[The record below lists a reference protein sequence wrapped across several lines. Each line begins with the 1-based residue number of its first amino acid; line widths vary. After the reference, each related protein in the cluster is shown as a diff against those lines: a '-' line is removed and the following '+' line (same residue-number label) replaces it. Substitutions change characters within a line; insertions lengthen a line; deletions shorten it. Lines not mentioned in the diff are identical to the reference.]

1 MSPAKLAAALL
12 LLMGLLAAPARAG
25 YTEIPSF
32 FALCYHDIEDHDAD
46 QHYVGVTTR
55 HFVEQLSWLKRNGF
69 HAVSVD
75 DIIAARDGKRPLPE
89 KAYLLSFDDGY
100 ESFYTRVFPI
110 LKAFHLPSVAAIEGD
125 WVADTH
131 GHEVD
136 FAGEPVPRSLFMT
149 WQQVRELSQSG
160 LVEIANHTHDLH
172 RGIPG
177 NPQGNTQPSA
187 VTRRYDPKTGYE
199 SEEAY
204 RRRVAAD
211 TAANVAAIEQATGRP
226 PRVTIWPY
234 GEHSGEAIAIMAAAG
249 MPITMTLIDA
259 PVTLDGLA
267 EMPRHLV
274 NGDPMLPSFVQDL
287 HDLSGASPMRA
298 VQVDLDYVYD
308 ADPAQTE
315 RNLGALVQRI
325 HDLNINAVYL
335 QAFADPDGSGLARE
349 VYFPNRLLPVRA
361 DLFNRVAWQLRTRA
375 HVRVYAWLPVL
386 SFDFGGDDARVLAW
400 DKTSGKTVE
409 DETQYRRLS
418 PFSAPARRKIAELYE
433 DLGEHASFEG
443 VLFHDDALLSD
454 VEDASPAALAAYKA
468 AGFPPSIAAI
478 RADPELKRRWT
489 EFKTGAMI
497 QFTIELAD
505 RLRQYRS
512 PLATVRNIY
521 ARPILDAAS
530 VDWFAQDYD
539 RFLAAY
545 DMVAIEA
552 MPLMEG
558 VPPDQAMNW
567 LGRLVA
573 AAKARPR
580 GLKHTLFELQ
590 TVDWNKPEDAQGRNL
605 SSETIAAQMG
615 FLERHGAL
623 NFGYYPDDFL
633 RDHPKSAL
641 IHPVMSLQSHPY
653 PEP

>member
-1 MSPAKLAAALL
+1 MPPGKLAAALL
-12 LLMGLLAAPARAG
+12 LLMDLLAAPARAG

-32 FALCYHDIEDHDAD
+32 FALCYHDIEDDAPD

-75 DIIAARDGKRPLPE
+75 DIIAARDGKRSLPD
-89 KAYLLSFDDGY
+89 KAYLLTFDDGY
-100 ESFYTRVFPI
+100 ESFYTRVVPI
-110 LKAFHLPSVAAIEGD
+110 LKAFHLPSVAAIEGN
-125 WVADTH
+125 WVADTS
-131 GHEVD
+131 GPTVD
-136 FAGEPVPRSLFMT
+136 FAGETAARSLFMT
-149 WQQVRELSQSG
+149 WQQVREVAQSG
-160 LVEIANHTHDLH
+160 LVEIANHTLDLH
-172 RGIPG
+172 RGIPA

-199 SEEAY
+199 SEAAY
-204 RRRVAAD
+204 RRRVADD
-211 TAANVAAIEQATGRP
+211 TAANVKAIEQATGRR

-234 GEHSGEAIAIMAAAG
+234 GEHSGEAIAIVAAAG
-249 MPITMTLIDA
+249 TPITMTLTDA

-267 EMPRHLV
+267 EMPRRLIS
-274 NGDPMLPSFVQDL
+274 GDPLLPTFVQGL
-287 HDLSGASPMRA
+287 HDLSEASPMRA

-315 RNLGALVQRI
+315 RNLGTLVQRI

-335 QAFADPDGSGLARE
+335 QAFADPDGSGLARA
-349 VYFPNRLLPVRA
+349 VYFPNRLLPMRA
-361 DLFNRVAWQLRTRA
+361 DLFNRAAWQLRTRA
-375 HVRVYAWLPVL
+375 HVKVYAWLPVL
-386 SFDFGGDDARVLAW
+386 SFDFGGDDDRVLAR
-400 DKTSGKTVE
+400 DKTSERTAV

-418 PFSAPARRKIAELYE
+418 PFSAAARAKILELYE
-433 DLGEHASFEG
+433 DLGAHASFEG
-443 VLFHDDALLSD
+443 VLFHDDALLGD
-454 VEDASPAALAAYKA
+454 AEDASPAALAAYKA

-478 RADPELKRRWT
+478 RADAELERRWT
-489 EFKTGAMI
+489 QFKTETMVR
-497 QFTIELAD
+497 FTLELAD

-512 PLATVRNIY
+512 PLITVRNIY
-521 ARPILDAAS
+521 ARPVLDAAS
-530 VDWFAQDYD
+530 VAWFAQDYD

-558 VPPDQAMNW
+558 VPPDQATEW

-573 AAKARPR
+573 AARTRPQ

-590 TVDWNKPEDAQGRNL
+590 TVDWNRQEDAEGRDL
-605 SSETIAAQMG
+605 PSKTIAAQMR
-615 FLERHGAL
+615 FLERRGAL

-653 PEP
+653 PGP